1 MELYDV
7 MRTTFAARQFTDAP
21 MPDDVIYRILENARF
36 APSGGNRQAGHV
48 IIVRDK
54 EKRQKFADLSE
65 QSARRYIAQKNAG
78 ESPWNAVVPSSV
90 DKQTIKDTPVPR
102 RLTDTYINAAVVL
115 VVCVDLRHVAAMD
128 QDLDRIGMVAGASIY
143 PLAWNILLA
152 ARNEGFG
159 GTLTT
164 LPIAEEPELRSILGI
179 PEYMAVSALLPMGLP
194 LKQLTKLKRQSVSA
208 FTSSERWDGEPLTE
222 A

>member
-78 ESPWNAVVPSSV
+78 ESPWNTVVPSSV

-179 PEYMAVSALLPMGLP
+179 PEYMAVSALLPMGQP